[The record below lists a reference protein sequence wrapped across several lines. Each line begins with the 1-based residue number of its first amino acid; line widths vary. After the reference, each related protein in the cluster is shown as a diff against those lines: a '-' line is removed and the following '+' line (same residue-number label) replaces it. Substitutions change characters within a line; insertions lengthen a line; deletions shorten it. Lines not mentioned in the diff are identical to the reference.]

1 MSYEDFE
8 NSCVAK
14 GYAYCNFNLAYQT
27 WAKKD
32 FNSYQTNKKHY
43 YPKFQKKKLPSE
55 LLAELREQQQNF
67 NFIDN
72 VIDVETENEK
82 YDDELGFLKLIKL
95 IQTALN

>member
-8 NSCVAK
+8 NACVAK

-43 YPKFQKKKLPSE
+43 YPKFQKKKLPS
-55 LLAELREQQQNF
+55 
-67 NFIDN
+67 D
-72 VIDVETENEK
+72 TS
-82 YDDELGFLKLIKL
+82 
-95 IQTALN
+95 